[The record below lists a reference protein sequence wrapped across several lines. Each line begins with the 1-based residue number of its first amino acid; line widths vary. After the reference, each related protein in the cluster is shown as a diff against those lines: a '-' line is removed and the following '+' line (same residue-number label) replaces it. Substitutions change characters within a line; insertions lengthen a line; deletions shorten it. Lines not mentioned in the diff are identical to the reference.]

1 MKDIFQKNMWE
12 QDSLPSLPM
21 ELLEKICCLL
31 AVSDLVRVEAVCRRL
46 RDSLHTSRV
55 WRREAEQQVT

>member
-1 MKDIFQKNMWE
+1 MIDTFQKAMGE
-12 QDSLPSLPM
+12 QVSLPSLPS
-21 ELLEKICCLL
+21 ELLERICSLL

-55 WRREAEQQVT
+55 WRRKAEQQVT